1 MGSTV
6 AAMTEIVLF
15 HHIQGLTSG
24 VHEFADRLRAAGHS
38 VHTPDSFEGRTFDS
52 IDEGQAYCSEIGFD
66 KVTARAVELAEDL
79 PAQVYGGF
87 SLGCMAAHQLAQN
100 QAGARALLDYHGF
113 TDPKYFGGWR
123 DGVKAQIHAMDQD
136 PFFIGDGEE
145 EEGDIEAARAFVAAH
160 DDAEM
165 FLYPGSAHL
174 FTDRSLSVYDA
185 GATDLVLERTL
196 ALLATLDG

>member
-1 MGSTV
+1 MGPTV

-24 VHEFADRLRAAGHS
+24 VHEFADRLRAAGHT

-66 KVTARAVELAEDL
+66 KVAARAVELAAHT

-87 SLGCMAAHQLAQN
+87 SLGCMPAQQLTQN
-100 QAGARALLDYHGF
+100 QPGARALLAYHGF
-113 TDPKYFGGWR
+113 ADPSYFGGWPE
-123 DGVKAQIHAMDQD
+123 GVKAQIHAMDQD

-145 EEGDIEAARAFVAAH
+145 EEGDIEPAQAFVAAH
-160 DDAEM
+160 DEAD
-165 FLYPGSAHL
+165 LYLYSGSAHL
-174 FTDRSLSVYDA
+174 FTDSSLSAFDA

-196 ALLATLDG
+196 ALLATLKG